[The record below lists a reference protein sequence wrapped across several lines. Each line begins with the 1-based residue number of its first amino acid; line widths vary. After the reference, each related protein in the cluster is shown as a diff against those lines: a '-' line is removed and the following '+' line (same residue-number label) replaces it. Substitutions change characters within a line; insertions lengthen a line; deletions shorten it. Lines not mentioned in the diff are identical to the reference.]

1 MTGMCNVLE
10 KLRKA
15 KPLNEKEKQLNADG
29 LVGILR
35 EIHDELDA
43 AVAGAYGWPVGLPE
57 QEILQRLV
65 DLNPERAAEEA
76 RGQVR
81 WLRPEYQAPD
91 EVQGVQAEMEL
102 GAEAAAVV
110 VVEARKWPPTLAER
124 ATPLRELLAIV
135 DEDVSLVAVATAFK
149 PKLNNKKLA
158 EAEGLLDTLVA
169 LGQAEVGP
177 GGWHRV

>member
-1 MTGMCNVLE
+1 MCNVLE

-135 DEDVSLVAVATAFK
+135 DEDVSLAAVATAFK